1 VNTKFKFASIIVAAM
16 VAIPVL
22 SGCSQVSTTPG
33 EVAVHY
39 EDNPIIPTS
48 KSYLDCFGP
57 SHQEFTGVGDD
68 FYYYPA
74 GERTY
79 KFSLDEGADG
89 APVKIVK
96 NNVTLL
102 ISGVATFSLNPDC
115 KTLQTFHEKIGLKQ
129 WNGHYAYIEG
139 DNYDGWNA
147 MLDVY
152 IEQAIQSAAS
162 ASASNDKTSTYLD
175 IYNGTGRGNFE
186 TDMSKQLP
194 VFAQQLSGGNFFI
207 NFRLTVNKPIL
218 ESAALKDS
226 LTGREIAKAENDA
239 QLQRNAT
246 VNTELDS
253 IKAIVAVLGQ
263 AGYIDYQKN
272 KLTEKQLDLLS
283 QAIAKGNITVLPVP
297 QGSNVT
303 IPAPV
308 AK

>member
-1 VNTKFKFASIIVAAM
+1 MNAKLKFGSIIIAAL
-16 VAIPVL
+16 VAIPAL
-22 SGCSQVSTTPG
+22 SGCSQVSTSPG
-33 EVAVHY
+33 MVAVHY

-48 KSYLDCFGP
+48 KTYVDCFGT

-102 ISGVATFSLNPDC
+102 ISGVATFSLNPNC
-115 KTLQTFHEKIGLKQ
+115 ESLRTFHEKIGLKQ
-129 WNGHYAYIEG
+129 WNGRFAYIDG
-139 DNYDGWNA
+139 DDYEGWNA

-162 ASASNDKTSTYLD
+162 SAAAKDTQSTYLD
-175 IYNGTGRGNFE
+175 IYNGSGRGNFE
-186 TDMSKQLP
+186 SDMAKQLP
-194 VFAQQLSGGNFFI
+194 VFAQQLSGGDFFTS
-207 NFRLTVNKPIL
+207 FRLTVNKPVL

-253 IKAIVAVLGQ
+253 IKAIVAVLGES
-263 AGYIDYQKN
+263 GYIDYQRN

-283 QAIAKGNITVLPVP
+283 QAIAKGDITVLPVP
-297 QGSNVT
+297 QGSNIT
-303 IPAPV
+303 IPTTS
-308 AK
+308 K